1 MQALWLRL
9 GVAWLPEAAALCGI
23 KRIITSYSF
32 DAPEYLPMYLN
43 GPFIPAHLRNI
54 FKATL
59 AIRIPHHR
67 HITYNNLILH
77 LLIHR
82 ILLSQGRD
90 TLLTAKE
97 GEEYERILTAMYTRS
112 GTRAGGART
121 NWQQAEAPADQHVT
135 TQDGT

>member
-1 MQALWLRL
+1 MAPSSPRTS
-9 GVAWLPEAAALCGI
+9 GI
-23 KRIITSYSF
+23 SSK
-32 DAPEYLPMYLN
+32 LL
-43 GPFIPAHLRNI
+43 
-54 FKATL
+54 TL

-121 NWQQAEAPADQHVT
+121 NWQQAEAPAAQHVT
-135 TQDGT
+135 TRDGRKLTKNGELHRYHNYNGGLGEWKLKEAPAD

>member
-9 GVAWLPEAAALCGI
+9 GVAWLPEAAAFCGI
-23 KRIITSYSF
+23 KRIITSYNF

-43 GPFIPAHLRNI
+43 GPSSPRTSGISS
-54 FKATL
+54 KL

-90 TLLTAKE
+90 TLLTSKE